1 MRRVFG
7 PRTAVEAV
15 FLVMVPV
22 VALVVGYQESTIIAA
37 SAVGYLLVLVVE
49 VTLWR
54 EGAPLLEAVRSRRAA
69 RAAHK
74 PAPAVPPVPAPAPVV
89 AAPVVAAEP
98 EPEPE
103 PAPEPEVVPVPEP
116 VVSRPP
122 EHVRVLPV
130 APPPEPVPEP
140 VPVAVERPPLVAVP
154 EPEPLPEPEPERLPE
169 PAVAAVATVVP
180 IGVGPGPQRW
190 NLWDLERLTRE
201 QSGGDAE
208 RDEERTFLLMYL
220 REFAGPDG
228 LLPVDF
234 DGLVRDSFGDLVGAR

>member
-1 MRRVFG
+1 VRRVFG

-15 FLVMVPV
+15 FLVAVPV

-54 EGAPLLEAVRSRRAA
+54 EGAPLLEAIRSRRAA
-69 RAAHK
+69 RAAQK
-74 PAPAVPPVPAPAPVV
+74 PTPAAAPVPGPAPVV
-89 AAPVVAAEP
+89 PAPVVAAEP
-98 EPEPE
+98 PPAPE
-103 PAPEPEVVPVPEP
+103 PAPEPEPEVVPEP
-116 VVSRPP
+116 VVTRQP
-122 EHVRVLPV
+122 EHVRVFPA
-130 APPPEPVPEP
+130 APPPEP
-140 VPVAVERPPLVAVP
+140 AAAERPPLVAVP
-154 EPEPLPEPEPERLPE
+154 ELEPLPEPEPEPARLPE

-180 IGVGPGPQRW
+180 IGVGAGPQRW
-190 NLWDLERLTRE
+190 NVWDLERLTRE
-201 QSGGDAE
+201 QAGDDLE